1 MLMAVAAVPDAHADM
16 TQSDMWERVCNLERA
31 NRLIFK
37 DFNKKVSDQHNDC
50 LRRIGDVENH
60 YEVYCEG
67 LSMKMEEQS
76 RSVTAKMSKM
86 SKALEDAQA
95 SIDNINTV
103 LLKVAP
109 DVVEQVIFDRLR
121 ADGEASP
128 SRLCIPRVPVCR
140 FAAVAGGLHSCT
152 DYCLRLTNPAKY
164 YTCPCGI
171 RQTGTPCSCGDG
183 VGSASAKKGSGSGSA
198 SAKKGSGSAKK
209 TKDTR
214 LRKKECR
221 FGFGIENKI
230 QKQTRTN
237 GIPAHNKARLTS
249 SKTMTKFEPPRDHPR
264 AVPGMR
270 VVGRGW
276 GANSDT
282 QLIVAPKEDLPAEIE
297 ISSTPQFMKSLDEY
311 CNVMNAQSGPES
323 DFAKMKALRKQRG
336 YMDKQGYTDAV
347 ENYLDYG
354 HTPC

>member
-171 RQTGTPCSCGDG
+171 RQTVTPCSCGDG
-183 VGSASAKKGSGSGSA
+183 VGPASAKKGSGSGSA
-198 SAKKGSGSAKK
+198 SAKKGLCLHSGSCH
-209 TKDTR
+209 R
-214 LRKKECR
+214 EYH
-221 FGFGIENKI
+221 
-230 QKQTRTN
+230 N
-237 GIPAHNKARLTS
+237 GIPLLLPSGIPKLPSVDSATADYVRRMQDQVHLTS
-249 SKTMTKFEPPRDHPR
+249 PVEQPHRSKRR
-264 AVPGMR
+264 R
-270 VVGRGW
+270 V
-276 GANSDT
+276 
-282 QLIVAPKEDLPAEIE
+282 I
-297 ISSTPQFMKSLDEY
+297 
-311 CNVMNAQSGPES
+311 
-323 DFAKMKALRKQRG
+323 
-336 YMDKQGYTDAV
+336 
-347 ENYLDYG
+347 
-354 HTPC
+354 

>member
-1 MLMAVAAVPDAHADM
+1 M

-67 LSMKMEEQS
+67 LSMKMEQQS

-171 RQTGTPCSCGDG
+171 RQTGTPC
-183 VGSASAKKGSGSGSA
+183 VATAWV
-198 SAKKGSGSAKK
+198 
-209 TKDTR
+209 R
-214 LRKKECR
+214 LRRRRVRVRVRLRRRRACAS
-221 FGFGIENKI
+221 
-230 QKQTRTN
+230 TREAAIGNT
-237 GIPAHNKARLTS
+237 T
-249 SKTMTKFEPPRDHPR
+249 T
-264 AVPGMR
+264 
-270 VVGRGW
+270 
-276 GANSDT
+276 
-282 QLIVAPKEDLPAEIE
+282 
-297 ISSTPQFMKSLDEY
+297 EY
-311 CNVMNAQSGPES
+311 HCCCHRES
-323 DFAKMKALRKQRG
+323 RSCHR
-336 YMDKQGYTDAV
+336 
-347 ENYLDYG
+347 
-354 HTPC
+354 